1 MTLNFERKISLDV
14 MSVICENYSKYVVL
28 DQYMCG
34 DHDEINS
41 FKIDIIVLDQIH
53 VYQQLIRFFFIKNY
67 WHMQSIIVGME
78 IDIFTFIVGF
88 F

>member
-41 FKIDIIVLDQIH
+41 FKIDIIVLENI
-53 VYQQLIRFFFIKNY
+53 Y
-67 WHMQSIIVGME
+67 
-78 IDIFTFIVGF
+78 
-88 F
+88 